1 MKIIIAGDGKVGSIL
16 TRQLSAEGYD
26 ITLIDANPKV
36 LESTE
41 EMYDIMAVQ
50 GNCATMEVLEQ
61 AGVKEADLLI
71 EATSADEVKKV
82 TYRDLC
88 DILKELDQ
96 DLVKGALGGA
106 QFKELFYANC
116 KCDKIRA
123 AVEEIVGK

>member
-1 MKIIIAGDGKVGSIL
+1 M
-16 TRQLSAEGYD
+16 
-26 ITLIDANPKV
+26 
-36 LESTE
+36 
-41 EMYDIMAVQ
+41 
-50 GNCATMEVLEQ
+50 
-61 AGVKEADLLI
+61 
-71 EATSADEVKKV
+71 KKV

-123 AVEEIVGK
+123 AVEEIVGRLFHTEKSVSGMTGNGLK

>member
-1 MKIIIAGDGKVGSIL
+1 M
-16 TRQLSAEGYD
+16 
-26 ITLIDANPKV
+26 
-36 LESTE
+36 
-41 EMYDIMAVQ
+41 
-50 GNCATMEVLEQ
+50 
-61 AGVKEADLLI
+61 
-71 EATSADEVKKV
+71 KKV

-96 DLVKGALGGA
+96 DLVKGALGGV